1 MTNDIRS
8 TVVATDV
15 RTTVATAAAP
25 TVDPTEKGRWQA
37 PFSAP
42 DMTYDEAC
50 SVAHDRGFFGK
61 VTDPLL
67 ETVVDMLDELG
78 RPDSAFDVVQ
88 VAGTNGKTSTCRYTA
103 SILSGEGLSCA
114 LYTSPELV
122 EMRERME
129 VGGRPVSRDA
139 FARGVSLAAEAGR
152 RVNARRV
159 DAGQPPYHVTEFDL
173 LTVAACCVFAEAHVD
188 VAVLEVGLGGRWDAT
203 TATHPRVT
211 CVTGIG
217 LDHTRILGDTLEAIA
232 AEKGGVIKPG
242 QACVLGV
249 GTATPDTME
258 DVLLDRCREQGVVPT
273 LLRPLDAADAPG
285 EMHPGTPRV
294 HDDLPRASYRI
305 THRPS
310 RVGDT
315 LIMDVTTPRATYD
328 GVGALKPAYQAAN
341 IACAICV
348 AEAYLDRVL
357 DPQRL
362 MDSLVVCPTPGRFDV
377 LSGDPLVLVDAC
389 HNPQSVDAFLSA
401 VRAAEPDIMARP
413 QLLCAVLADKDVE
426 GIVERLARCFPSVSV
441 TQTSSPRAI
450 SAEELGRMFAA
461 CDRPPHH
468 VFPTVA
474 DAVSGLAGE
483 SFVACGSITLA
494 GEVCGIMRGPS
505 R

>member
-1 MTNDIRS
+1 MPSHAPLSSKVSAYRHGRLRHSRGRAGALHRETAHASDACYGIALGGEDEPPDEQGDEHEDEQHRNHDDCDHEDPR
-8 TVVATDV
+8 APAAGED
-15 RTTVATAAAP
+15 RAAALGDGE
-25 TVDPTEKGRWQA
+25 VLR
-37 PFSAP
+37 
-42 DMTYDEAC
+42 
-50 SVAHDRGFFGK
+50 VAL
-61 VTDPLL
+61 V
-67 ETVVDMLDELG
+67 
-78 RPDSAFDVVQ
+78 
-88 VAGTNGKTSTCRYTA
+88 
-103 SILSGEGLSCA
+103 GL
-114 LYTSPELV
+114 
-122 EMRERME
+122 
-129 VGGRPVSRDA
+129 
-139 FARGVSLAAEAGR
+139 ARL
-152 RVNARRV
+152 
-159 DAGQPPYHVTEFDL
+159 
-173 LTVAACCVFAEAHVD
+173 
-188 VAVLEVGLGGRWDAT
+188 LEVGLGGRWDAT

-217 LDHTRILGDTLEAIA
+217 LDHTRILGNTLEAIA

-315 LIMDVTTPRATYD
+315 LIMDVTTRRATYD

-348 AEAYLDRVL
+348 AEAYLDRAL

-426 GIVERLARCFPSVSV
+426 GIVESLAQCFPSVSV

-468 VFPTVA
+468 VFPSVA